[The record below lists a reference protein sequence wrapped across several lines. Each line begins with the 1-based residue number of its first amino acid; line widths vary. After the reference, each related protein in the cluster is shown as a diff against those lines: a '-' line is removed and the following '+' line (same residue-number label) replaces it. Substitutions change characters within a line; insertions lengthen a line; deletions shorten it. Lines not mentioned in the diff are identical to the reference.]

1 MNFKH
6 TLSYIN
12 DLFVYQIFLAWQ
24 DQGHRHPRV
33 NEAEKQESGPC
44 KDRWFAGKVGLAIGP
59 INHYNSPHEP
69 IVNMDFKDGKPMTRE
84 EITSEIL
91 NIFSREFEI
100 EQPGLDKDL
109 RETYEFDSV
118 DAIELLLGIER
129 FLKSELTH
137 DEKKM
142 AMGIRTINQIV
153 DYVEGL
159 VRVREREVH
168 A

>member
-1 MNFKH
+1 
-6 TLSYIN
+6 
-12 DLFVYQIFLAWQ
+12 
-24 DQGHRHPRV
+24 
-33 NEAEKQESGPC
+33 
-44 KDRWFAGKVGLAIGP
+44 
-59 INHYNSPHEP
+59 
-69 IVNMDFKDGKPMTRE
+69 MTRE
-84 EITSEIL
+84 EITTEIL
-91 NIFSREFEI
+91 NIFHREFEI
-100 EQPGLDKDL
+100 EQPGLDNDL

-159 VRVREREVH
+159 VRVRGRETY

>member
-1 MNFKH
+1 
-6 TLSYIN
+6 
-12 DLFVYQIFLAWQ
+12 
-24 DQGHRHPRV
+24 
-33 NEAEKQESGPC
+33 
-44 KDRWFAGKVGLAIGP
+44 
-59 INHYNSPHEP
+59 
-69 IVNMDFKDGKPMTRE
+69 MTRE
-84 EITSEIL
+84 QITSEIL

-100 EQPGLDKDL
+100 EQPGLDNDL

-129 FLKSELTH
+129 FLESELTH

-159 VRVREREVH
+159 VRVRER
-168 A
+168 

>member
-1 MNFKH
+1 
-6 TLSYIN
+6 
-12 DLFVYQIFLAWQ
+12 
-24 DQGHRHPRV
+24 
-33 NEAEKQESGPC
+33 
-44 KDRWFAGKVGLAIGP
+44 
-59 INHYNSPHEP
+59 
-69 IVNMDFKDGKPMTRE
+69 MTRE
-84 EITSEIL
+84 QITAEIL

-142 AMGIRTINQIV
+142 AMGIRTINQII

-159 VRVREREVH
+159 VRVRGRETH

>member
-1 MNFKH
+1 
-6 TLSYIN
+6 
-12 DLFVYQIFLAWQ
+12 
-24 DQGHRHPRV
+24 
-33 NEAEKQESGPC
+33 
-44 KDRWFAGKVGLAIGP
+44 
-59 INHYNSPHEP
+59 
-69 IVNMDFKDGKPMTRE
+69 MTRE
-84 EITSEIL
+84 EITTEIL
-91 NIFSREFEI
+91 DIFHREFEI
-100 EQPGLDKDL
+100 EQPGLDCDL

-129 FLKSELTH
+129 FLNSELTH

-159 VRVREREVH
+159 VRVRERETH

>member
-1 MNFKH
+1 MN
-6 TLSYIN
+6 LI
-12 DLFVYQIFLAWQ
+12 
-24 DQGHRHPRV
+24 
-33 NEAEKQESGPC
+33 
-44 KDRWFAGKVGLAIGP
+44 
-59 INHYNSPHEP
+59 
-69 IVNMDFKDGKPMTRE
+69 DGKPMTRE
-84 EITSEIL
+84 EITAEII
-91 NIFSREFEI
+91 NIFEREFEI
-100 EQPGLDKDL
+100 EQPGLDSDL

-129 FLKSELTH
+129 FLNSELTH

-159 VRVREREVH
+159 VRVRERETH

>member
-1 MNFKH
+1 M
-6 TLSYIN
+6 
-12 DLFVYQIFLAWQ
+12 DL
-24 DQGHRHPRV
+24 
-33 NEAEKQESGPC
+33 
-44 KDRWFAGKVGLAIGP
+44 
-59 INHYNSPHEP
+59 
-69 IVNMDFKDGKPMTRE
+69 KDGKPMTRE
-84 EITSEIL
+84 QITVEIL
-91 NIFSREFEI
+91 NIFRREFEI
-100 EQPGLDKDL
+100 EQPGLDNDL

-129 FLKSELTH
+129 FLKSDLTH

-159 VRVREREVH
+159 IRVRGRETH